1 MNRDVVVVRMLACD
15 DTLTDDERK
24 AILAVLADL
33 AELRERCEQLR
44 AALLV
49 VLAHVDQWG
58 ELNCTDTAWSTL
70 VTALRYY
77 AADAAK
83 QDCDTKNL

>member
-1 MNRDVVVVRMLACD
+1 MPYFFGDQWNRFCD
-15 DTLTDDERK
+15 DHAK
-24 AILAVLADL
+24 AIRERDALQADL
-33 AELRERCEQLR
+33 AALRERCEQLR

-49 VLAHVDQWG
+49 VRAHVDQWG
-58 ELNCTDTAWSTL
+58 ELSCTDTAWSAL

-83 QDCDTKNL
+83 QDCDTKSL